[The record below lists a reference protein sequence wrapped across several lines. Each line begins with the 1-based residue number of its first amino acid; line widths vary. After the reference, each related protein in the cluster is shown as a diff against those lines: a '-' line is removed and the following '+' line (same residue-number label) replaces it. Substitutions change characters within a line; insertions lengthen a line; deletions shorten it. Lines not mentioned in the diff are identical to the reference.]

1 MGGRYGDYR
10 TTVNLEINELSDST
24 TLINRKNRRIIA
36 VISCWTKDK
45 EHGCHERSTIKPV
58 SLIPGMG
65 ADVEADGDGS

>member
-1 MGGRYGDYR
+1 MGGWYGDYR

-24 TLINRKNRRIIA
+24 KLINRKNRRIIA

-45 EHGCHERSTIKPV
+45 EHGCHERPV

-65 ADVEADGDGS
+65 ADAEADGDGS